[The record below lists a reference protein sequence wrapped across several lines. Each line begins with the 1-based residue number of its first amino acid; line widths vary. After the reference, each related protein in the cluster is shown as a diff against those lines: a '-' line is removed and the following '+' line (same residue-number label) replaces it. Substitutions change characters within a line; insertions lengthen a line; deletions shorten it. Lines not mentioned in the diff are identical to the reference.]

1 MIDYKMD
8 RLDIDILQELIHD
21 CRASYRQIG
30 FSVGLTTNS
39 VKTRMNK
46 LLSNGIIRQFSLSI
60 NLSILGYS
68 SIFYIFIKKNKSSE
82 KIINRLKEIGK
93 LIVEVYGIGGS
104 LMIGIA
110 VMQKDEE
117 EIQTL
122 IKNIKSLIIQNLFI
136 AQTFPLK
143 INLKKI
149 DFNIIECLLTNP
161 RMPIYEISKKVS
173 RSSKTVSKR
182 LTSMKDN
189 RILHFIV
196 TTDPLKMKGY
206 LRCGM
211 FIQLNIN
218 YNQRTSRLIQDILER
233 NFVIAIPM
241 IYFKDLI
248 DYQIITN
255 NIFEINQSL
264 EEIRSLGEVKYAEVF
279 IPHKAVIKRDWIISE
294 INNKI
299 KIGKSIYN

>member
-60 NLSILGYS
+60 NLSILRYS
-68 SIFYIFIKKNKSSE
+68 SIFYIFIKKNKSGE

-110 VMQKDEE
+110 VIQKDEE
-117 EIQTL
+117 EIQML
-122 IKNIKSLIIQNLFI
+122 IKNIQSLIIQNLFI

-149 DFNIIECLLTNP
+149 DFKIIECLLTNP

-189 RILHFIV
+189 RILYFIV
-196 TTDPLKMKGY
+196 ITDPLKMKGY

-211 FIQLNIN
+211 FIQVNIN
-218 YNQRTSRLIQDILER
+218 YNQGTIRRIQDILER

-241 IYFKDLI
+241 IYYKDLI

-264 EEIRSLGEVKYAEVF
+264 EEIQSLDEVKSAEVF

-299 KIGKSIYN
+299 KIV